1 MKKEYLIY
9 KLSEDLKEATRIE
22 NELFKKFDVKR
33 GLRNEDGT
41 GVLVGLTKIGN
52 VVGYERIPGGG
63 LKPIPGK
70 LFYRGYDL
78 EDLAHA
84 ILKEKRFGFE
94 EVAYLLLSGR
104 LPDKEELASFRE
116 LINDNMPLEQKTKM
130 NIIELEGNN
139 IMNIAGEL
147 GVVYGLL
154 GAAIAVLFAGA
165 GSALGV
171 GIAGQAA
178 SGVVTEDPDKF
189 AKVLL
194 LQLLP
199 GTQGIYG
206 LLVAFLALSKV
217 GILGGGVAD
226 ISLETGLMIFVAC
239 LPIAIAGLLSAIH
252 QGKTSVASIGIVAK
266 KPEQFG
272 KAMLFPAMVETYAIL
287 ALLISILAVSG
298 IQV

>member
-1 MKKEYLIY
+1 M
-9 KLSEDLKEATRIE
+9 
-22 NELFKKFDVKR
+22 
-33 GLRNEDGT
+33 
-41 GVLVGLTKIGN
+41 
-52 VVGYERIPGGG
+52 
-63 LKPIPGK
+63 
-70 LFYRGYDL
+70 
-78 EDLAHA
+78 
-84 ILKEKRFGFE
+84 
-94 EVAYLLLSGR
+94 SGIVW
-104 LPDKEELASFRE
+104 A
-116 LINDNMPLEQKTKM
+116 
-130 NIIELEGNN
+130 
-139 IMNIAGEL
+139 
-147 GVVYGLL
+147 LL
-154 GAAIAVLFAGA
+154 GAAISVALAGI
-165 GSALGV
+165 GSAIGV
-171 GIAGQAA
+171 GTAGRAA
-178 SGVVTEDPDKF
+178 AGVVTEDPDKF

-226 ISLETGLMIFVAC
+226 ISLETGLMIFVVAC